1 GMSELAPGTKAP
13 AFTLPAL
20 DGSGDVDGPVRG
32 PLTLLLF
39 AKASCPTCRWVMPTF
54 QTLHERTA
62 GGSLHVLGIFQDDPD
77 VERAAAAELGVTFP
91 VAVEETPWAVAE
103 AYGLTT
109 VPTFYLLDEHG
120 KVLVTSPG
128 FSRDDLLEAPRRA
141 ADLDGGD
148 VASPFPEGME
158 VPAYRPG

>member
-1 GMSELAPGTKAP
+1 MSELAPGTKAP

-20 DGSGDVDGPVRG
+20 DGSGVVEGPLRG

-39 AKASCPTCRWVMPTF
+39 AKASCPTCRWAMPLF

-62 GGSLHVLGIFQDDPD
+62 GGSLSVLGVFQDDPD

-91 VAVEETPWAVAE
+91 VGLEETPWTTAE

-109 VPTFYLLDEHG
+109 VPTVFLLDARGE
-120 KVLVTSPG
+120 VLVTSPG
-128 FSRDDLLEAPRRA
+128 FSREDLLEASKRA
-141 ADLDGGD
+141 AELDGGEAANP
-148 VASPFPEGME
+148 VPEGME
-158 VPAYRPG
+158 VPIYRPG

>member
-1 GMSELAPGTKAP
+1 MSELAPGTKAP

-20 DGSGDVDGPVRG
+20 GGSGSVEGPVRG

-39 AKASCPTCRWVMPTF
+39 AKASCPTCRWAMPIF
-54 QTLHERTA
+54 QALHERTA
-62 GGSLHVLGIFQDDPD
+62 GGSLSVLGVFQDDPD

-91 VAVEETPWAVAE
+91 VGLEGTPWSTAE

-109 VPTFYLLDEHG
+109 VPTFYLLDGHG
-120 KVLVTSPG
+120 EVLVTSPG

-141 ADLDGGD
+141 AELDGGQ
-148 VASPFPEGME
+148 VASPFPDGMD
-158 VPAYRPG
+158 VPPYRPG

>member
-1 GMSELAPGTKAP
+1 MSELAPGTRAP

-20 DGSGDVDGPVRG
+20 DGSGALEGPVRG

-39 AKASCPTCRWVMPTF
+39 AKASCPTCRWAMPCF

-62 GGSLHVLGIFQDDPD
+62 GGSLSVIGVFQDDAD

-91 VAVEETPWAVAE
+91 VAVEETPWATAD

-109 VPTFYLLDEHG
+109 VPTFFLLDERG
-120 KVLVTSPG
+120 NVLVTSPG
-128 FSRDDLLEAPRRA
+128 FSRDDVLEAPKRA
-141 ADLDGGD
+141 AELDGGD
-148 VASPFPEGME
+148 AVSPFPDGMD